1 MGKNINAKEEKVLEL
16 MLLVLKLGKSEELK
30 VRETVEKIGL
40 KLFFVSVDGVDLV
53 EETKEKII
61 ALKYILDYSNN
72 EVVFNDE

>member
-1 MGKNINAKEEKVLEL
+1 MEKNLNAKEEKVLEL

>member
-1 MGKNINAKEEKVLEL
+1 MEKNLNAKEEKVLEL

-61 ALKYILDYSNN
+61 ALKYFLDYSNN

>member
-61 ALKYILDYSNN
+61 ALKYFLDYSNN